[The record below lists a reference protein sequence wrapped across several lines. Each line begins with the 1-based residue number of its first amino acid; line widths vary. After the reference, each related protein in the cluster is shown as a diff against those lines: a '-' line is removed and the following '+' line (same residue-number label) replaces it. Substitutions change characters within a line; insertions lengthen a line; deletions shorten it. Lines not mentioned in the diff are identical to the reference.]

1 MGPMIM
7 EKARAARDVFV
18 RIVRLV
24 CRKACGWEVWP
35 DDDGAEG
42 EGGDGDGEA
51 SKKPGSSSKVVA
63 MA

>member
-35 DDDGAEG
+35 DDDGGGG
-42 EGGDGDGEA
+42 EDGDDAEA
-51 SKKPGSSSKVVA
+51 SKKQGSSSKVVA

>member
-1 MGPMIM
+1 MIM

-35 DDDGAEG
+35 DDDGGGEG
-42 EGGDGDGEA
+42 EGDAEA
-51 SKKPGSSSKVVA
+51 SKKQGSSSKVVA